1 MRIQIK
7 DWKAKYSFKQKLWF
21 YWTEKKNIKSRA
33 TWIRPSETNNGY
45 FNIYKLKEDIYCMIC
60 PPEGV
65 IGKTLTFTDKIRYN
79 VTLKEGTPDEDII
92 IYINKKDVKDIKEWD
107 SPLPPIEVF
116 KAKFI

>member
-1 MRIQIK
+1 
-7 DWKAKYSFKQKLWF
+7 
-21 YWTEKKNIKSRA
+21 
-33 TWIRPSETNNGY
+33 
-45 FNIYKLKEDIYCMIC
+45 MIC

>member
-1 MRIQIK
+1 M
-7 DWKAKYSFKQKLWF
+7 L
-21 YWTEKKNIKSRA
+21 
-33 TWIRPSETNNGY
+33 
-45 FNIYKLKEDIYCMIC
+45 C

-65 IGKTLTFTDKIRYN
+65 IGKKLTFTDKIRYN

>member
-1 MRIQIK
+1 MEAVI
-7 DWKAKYSFKQKLWF
+7 FQK
-21 YWTEKKNIKSRA
+21 NVQ
-33 TWIRPSETNNGY
+33 N
-45 FNIYKLKEDIYCMIC
+45 
-60 PPEGV
+60 

-79 VTLKEGTPDEDII
+79 VTLTEGTPDEDII

>member
-1 MRIQIK
+1 
-7 DWKAKYSFKQKLWF
+7 
-21 YWTEKKNIKSRA
+21 
-33 TWIRPSETNNGY
+33 
-45 FNIYKLKEDIYCMIC
+45 MIC
-60 PPEGV
+60 PTEGV